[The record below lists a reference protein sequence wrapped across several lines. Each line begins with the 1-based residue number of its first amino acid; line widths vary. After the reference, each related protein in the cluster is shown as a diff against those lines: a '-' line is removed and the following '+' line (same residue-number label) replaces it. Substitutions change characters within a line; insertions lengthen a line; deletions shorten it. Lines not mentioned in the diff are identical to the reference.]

1 MEIRILRPHPT
12 KNVNAGVADEVQLR
26 DRRNF
31 KMGHKLKVL
40 TNDLCHN
47 KNQVG
52 STAFCASQPSL
63 IGHDA
68 RIAPSST
75 C

>member
-1 MEIRILRPHPT
+1 MRLRQ
-12 KNVNAGVADEVQLR
+12 KAEDEVQLR

-40 TNDLCHN
+40 TNDLFHN

-52 STAFCASQPSL
+52 STAF
-63 IGHDA
+63 
-68 RIAPSST
+68 
-75 C
+75 